1 MSEIWQSDFAGSATR
16 VPAWVRPNDFQPFR
30 PWAMG
35 IASSDSPAMSYADHD
50 PSHVIDA
57 SDLQTRAF
65 TEGFEEGRRAVEEL
79 VADERAAIAQ
89 MFASLESLKPE
100 PSQGLAMLLS
110 ETVERLVKQ
119 IMGEVAIDRA
129 TLAARAQSAAEMIG
143 DLAGTLRLRVNP
155 QDADLLSDAAIAIP
169 IVGDSHLH
177 RGTILL
183 ETDEGWIEDGP
194 EARLEQLRR
203 ALDKMGLAARDADA

>member
-1 MSEIWQSDFAGSATR
+1 
-16 VPAWVRPNDFQPFR
+16 
-30 PWAMG
+30 MG

-194 EARLEQLRR
+194 EARLEQLRS